1 MTRPAGVRDLADIY
15 PLTPMQHGMLVECL
29 ATAEPVYV
37 QQYHLELTGAG
48 EALEAQTLEAAL
60 GQLIARH
67 DVLRAGLVWDVGDTP
82 LHVVRATVPPRLT
95 VEDYRDAGEA
105 AVQERIRA
113 LLAEEGEAP
122 FDLRTP
128 PLMRVRAVR
137 SGDRQWQ
144 LVISYHHILVD
155 GWSIPLLHAEL
166 AELIGAAADRR
177 PPDLPGAHPFREFVT
192 WQSAEADASADRAYF
207 TGLLGDVKAATPLG
221 HGLPD
226 RAAWPAS

>member
-48 EALEAQTLEAAL
+48 DTGSLESGPLEAKSLEAAL

-67 DVLRAGLVWDVGDTP
+67 DVLRAGLAWDVGDTP
-82 LHVVRATVPPRLT
+82 LHVVRASVPPRLT
-95 VEDYRDAGEA
+95 TEDHRSSGEE

-113 LLAEEGEAP
+113 LLAEERDAP

-137 SGDRQWQ
+137 GGDLQWH

-155 GWSIPLLHAEL
+155 GWSIP
-166 AELIGAAADRR
+166 
-177 PPDLPGAHPFREFVT
+177 
-192 WQSAEADASADRAYF
+192 
-207 TGLLGDVKAATPLG
+207 
-221 HGLPD
+221 
-226 RAAWPAS
+226 